1 MLVKFAKK
9 KKTIFW
15 IITALTLFSA
25 LEMAFLFKPGVD
37 TSRIYYGTDTRFF
50 SLGLGA
56 MLAVFWPTWKLN
68 ANLEKR
74 DHWLLNIVG
83 AI

>member
-1 MLVKFAKK
+1 MLVKFAKN

-68 ANLEKR
+68 ANLEKEV
-74 DHWLLNIVG
+74 IG
-83 AI
+83 S